1 MLVIGDDTKSQS
13 YCLILLSTVNIDRD
27 ELLALA
33 ATYDVEDAVVGLL
46 EYLDTHGEERRAS
59 LPTWEE
65 FRDLADEYGVA
76 V

>member
-1 MLVIGDDTKSQS
+1 MLVIGDDTRSRS
-13 YCLILLSTVNIDRD
+13 YCLLLLSAANIDRD

-33 ATYDVEDAVVGLL
+33 ATYDVYDAVAGLL
-46 EYLDTHGEERRAS
+46 EYLDTHGEKRTAS

-65 FRDLADEYGVA
+65 FSDLADEYGVA

>member
-1 MLVIGDDTKSQS
+1 
-13 YCLILLSTVNIDRD
+13 VNIDRD

-33 ATYDVEDAVVGLL
+33 ATYDVEDAVAGLL
-46 EYLDTHGEERRAS
+46 EYLDTHGEKRTAS

-65 FRDLADEYGVA
+65 FSDLADEYGVA